1 MKCKT
6 RKSSLNSMR
15 VAWNK
20 IFLKRDDVSST
31 VSDSQSLLSVQLRE
45 RRERTHTMERRLTIN
60 PITANEVKNR
70 FSQIAMDRRRRS
82 EMYNTDVT
90 LHHPYYPGEQ
100 SLRVL
105 Q

>member
-6 RKSSLNSMR
+6 RRYSPNSMR

-31 VSDSQSLLSVQLRE
+31 VSDSQSILSVQLRE
-45 RRERTHTMERRLTIN
+45 RRDRTHTMERRLTMN
-60 PITANEVKNR
+60 PMTVNEVKNR
-70 FSQIAMDRRRRS
+70 YSQIAMDRRRRS

-90 LHHPYYPGEQ
+90 LRHHQAGEQ
-100 SLRVL
+100 SLQVW